1 MPILHIEHRITDLD
15 TWLQVFNSRA
25 QAREQAGVAAVHI
38 FQSEED
44 PGHIVEL
51 LFFDTD
57 EGPRNY
63 QKFLREYAWLESS
76 PGLAGHPHAAIL
88 HEVKPNPNAG
98 VSHGYE

>member
-1 MPILHIEHRITDLD
+1 MPLLHIEHRITDLD

-25 QAREQAGVAAVHI
+25 QAREQAGITAAHI

-51 LFFDTD
+51 LFDKD
-57 EGPRNY
+57 EGARNY
-63 QKFLREYAWLESS
+63 QNFLRESAWLESS

-88 HEVKPNPNAG
+88 HEVKTQP
-98 VSHGYE
+98 